1 MGFVR
6 GIMEWVSDN
15 EVLFGSLVT
24 ASLVVFVG
32 TLFAVPWA
40 LVRIPTGYFR
50 RDREKRVPVPTM
62 HPLLRAIWLIAKN
75 LLGGVFVFLGVAML
89 VLPGQGLL
97 TILIGLLLIDF
108 PGKYKV
114 ERFLVSRKPVLQSI
128 NWLRKR
134 ADRPPLR
141 LD

>member
-1 MGFVR
+1 MYFVR
-6 GIMEWVSDN
+6 EIMDWIGDN

-24 ASLVVFVG
+24 ASLVIFVI

-40 LVRIPTGYFR
+40 LVRLPAGYFQLGRER
-50 RDREKRVPVPTM
+50 RIPMPTL
-62 HPLLRAIWLIAKN
+62 HPLLRAIFVVLKN
-75 LLGGVFVFLGVAML
+75 LLGGVFVIFGLAML
-89 VLPGQGLL
+89 IFPGQGVL
-97 TILIGLLLIDF
+97 TILIGMLLIDF

-114 ERFLVSRKPVLQSI
+114 ERYFVSRKPVLQSI

-134 ADRPPLR
+134 ANRPPLQ